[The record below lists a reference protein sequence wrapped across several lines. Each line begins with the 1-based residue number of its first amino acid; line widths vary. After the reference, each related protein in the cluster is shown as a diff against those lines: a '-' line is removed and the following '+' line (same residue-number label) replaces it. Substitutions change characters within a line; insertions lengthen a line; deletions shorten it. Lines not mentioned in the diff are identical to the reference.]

1 MDAPKPLNSNAQTA
15 TRPSRTAPDGF
26 AIEVKDLQFSYRT
39 GPQVLRVPSLRV
51 TQGEHAFLYGPSG
64 SGKTTLLG
72 LVAGVLEVPQGSVS
86 VLGQDLAKLSP
97 AARDR
102 FRSAHIGYIFQ
113 LFNLISYLSVEEN
126 IMLPCQVSPERRERL
141 GGANLRAEARRLAEH
156 LDLGAFLDRNV
167 LELSVGQ
174 QQRVAAARAM
184 IGRPALLIADEP
196 TSALDYDHRG
206 QFLDLLFEQCNAAGT
221 TLVFVSH
228 DQTLMPRFER
238 QIALREVNLAAARK
252 AEASK

>member
-1 MDAPKPLNSNAQTA
+1 VLHI
-15 TRPSRTAPDGF
+15 PSF
-26 AIEVKDLQFSYRT
+26 
-39 GPQVLRVPSLRV
+39 RV

-72 LVAGVLEVPQGSVS
+72 LVAGVLEVQDGAVS
-86 VLGQDLAKLSP
+86 VLGQDLARISP

-102 FRSAHIGYIFQ
+102 FRSTHLGYIFQ

-126 IMLPCQVSPERRERL
+126 IMLPCQVSAERRARL
-141 GGANLRAEARRLAEH
+141 NGADLRKEARRLAEH
-156 LDLGAFLDRNV
+156 LDLGPYLNRNV

-196 TSALDYDHRG
+196 TSALDHDHRG
-206 QFLDLLFEQCNAAGT
+206 QFLDLLFEQCDAAGT
-221 TLVFVSH
+221 TLLFVSH

-238 QIALREVNLAAARK
+238 QIALREVNLAAQQI
-252 AEASK
+252 S

>member
-1 MDAPKPLNSNAQTA
+1 MVFVDAAKPAPQTL
-15 TRPSRTAPDGF
+15 PSRTASDGF
-26 AIEVKDLQFSYRT
+26 AIDVKDLRFSYRT
-39 GPQVLRVPSLRV
+39 GPEVLRIPSLRV

-72 LVAGVLEVPQGSVS
+72 LIAGVLEVREGSVS

-97 AARDR
+97 AARDA

-113 LFNLISYLSVEEN
+113 LFNLITYLSVEEN
-126 IMLPCQVSPERRERL
+126 IMLPCQVCPERRERL
-141 GGANLRAEARRLAEH
+141 GGTDPRTEARRLAEH
-156 LDLGAFLDRNV
+156 LDLGGYLHRNV

-206 QFLDLLFEQCNAAGT
+206 QFLDLLFAQCNAAGT
-221 TLVFVSH
+221 TLLFVSH

-238 QIALREVNLAAARK
+238 QISLREVNLAAPQQTEK
-252 AEASK
+252 MP

>member
-1 MDAPKPLNSNAQTA
+1 MKPAEPA
-15 TRPSRTAPDGF
+15 TLQAPSRTAPDGAAIDIRELRF
-26 AIEVKDLQFSYRT
+26 AYRT
-39 GPQVLRVPSLRV
+39 GPRVLDISAFRV
-51 TQGEHAFLYGPSG
+51 TQGEHAFLFGPSG

-72 LVAGVLEVPQGSVS
+72 LIAGVLEARQGSLS
-86 VLGQDLAKLSP
+86 VLGQNLATLSP

-113 LFNLISYLSVEEN
+113 MFNLIAYLSVEEN
-126 IMLPCQVSPERRERL
+126 IMLPCQVSSERRERL
-141 GGANLRAEARRLAEH
+141 GGADPRGEARRLAEH
-156 LDLGAFLDRNV
+156 LDLGPYLRRNV

-206 QFLDLLFEQCNAAGT
+206 QFLDLLFAQCNAAGT
-221 TLVFVSH
+221 TLLFVSH

-238 QIALREVNLAAARK
+238 QIALREVNAAATGVT
-252 AEASK
+252 

>member
-1 MDAPKPLNSNAQTA
+1 VNQ
-15 TRPSRTAPDGF
+15 SRTAPSNPSLSSPDGF
-26 AIEVKDLQFSYRT
+26 AIDIRELHFSYRS
-39 GPQVLRVPSLRV
+39 GPEVLHIPSFRV

-72 LVAGVLEVPQGSVS
+72 LVAGVLEVQDGAVS
-86 VLGQDLAKLSP
+86 VLGQDLARISP

-102 FRSAHIGYIFQ
+102 FRSTHLGYIFQ

-126 IMLPCQVSPERRERL
+126 IMLPCQVSAERRARL
-141 GGANLRAEARRLAEH
+141 NGADLRKEARRLAEH
-156 LDLGAFLDRNV
+156 LDLGPYLNRNV

-196 TSALDYDHRG
+196 TSALDHDHRG

-221 TLVFVSH
+221 TLLFVSH

-238 QIALREVNLAAARK
+238 QIALREVNLAAQRI
-252 AEASK
+252 S

>member
-1 MDAPKPLNSNAQTA
+1 MSQPSTA
-15 TRPSRTAPDGF
+15 ASSPSLRSPDGF
-26 AIEVKDLQFSYRT
+26 AIDIRELRFSYRS
-39 GPQVLRVPSLRV
+39 GPEVLHLPSFRV

-72 LVAGVLEVPQGSVS
+72 LVAGVLEVQNGTVS
-86 VLGQDLAKLSP
+86 VLGQDLARISP

-102 FRSAHIGYIFQ
+102 FRSTHLGYIFQ

-126 IMLPCQVSPERRERL
+126 IMLPCQVSAARRARL
-141 GGANLRAEARRLAEH
+141 NGADLRKEARRLAEH
-156 LDLGAFLDRNV
+156 LDLGPYLNRNV

-196 TSALDYDHRG
+196 TSALDHDHRG

-221 TLVFVSH
+221 TLLFVSH

-238 QIALREVNLAAARK
+238 QIALREVNLAAQRI
-252 AEASK
+252 S